1 MYPFNN
7 IAQFDKQV
15 MTEIGGPVGSM
26 ILIRATERPKMVE
39 MDQIMQRYRQNIN
52 KQRSNA
58 YYMAGPQKVRE
69 INRRRI
75 LDIDVEG
82 GGEFDPG
89 DIQDLF
95 GGGLSNV
102 WLIVLVAIVVMGVFW
117 WMSRQR

>member
-1 MYPFNN
+1 
-7 IAQFDKQV
+7 
-15 MTEIGGPVGSM
+15 M
-26 ILIRATERPKMVE
+26 ILIRATERPKMLDI
-39 MDQIMQRYRQNIN
+39 DQIAQRYRQNIN

-69 INRRRI
+69 INRRNI

-89 DIQDLF
+89 DILF
-95 GGGLSNV
+95 GGRDGLSNV
-102 WLIVLVAIVVMGVFW
+102 WLIVLVAIIVLGAFW